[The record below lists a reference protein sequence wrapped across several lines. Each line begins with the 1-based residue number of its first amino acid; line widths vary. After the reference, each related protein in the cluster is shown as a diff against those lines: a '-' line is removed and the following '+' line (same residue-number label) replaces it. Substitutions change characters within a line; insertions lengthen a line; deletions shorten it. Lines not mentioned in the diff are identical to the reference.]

1 MGFLQNEHRP
11 AKRQITHVPEVLP
24 LGVHFG
30 YPLFV
35 ATSARNLKSPSR
47 RVTPARSRYSHR
59 GTAYLRVVPR
69 RSRISA
75 TVRPPLTLPSPSGGR
90 GEDEGMASFS
100 VRSRRISAS
109 VSVCR

>member
-35 ATSARNLKSPSR
+35 TTSARNLKSPSR
-47 RVTPARSRYSHR
+47 RVTPTRSRYSHS

-75 TVRPPLTLPSPSGGR
+75 TVRPEPP
-90 GEDEGMASFS
+90 ASFS
-100 VRSRRISAS
+100 ERSRRISAS